1 MTSEFN
7 RIGEKRKRDVYK
19 RQGIQQEVLLVEYFL
34 GGGRIT
40 KKRNDIR
47 IFSLTKKR
55 NGISYI
61 FFFRLETKNNLI

>member
-7 RIGEKRKRDVYK
+7 RIGEKRKRGVYK

-34 GGGRIT
+34 GKGGRIT

-61 FFFRLETKNNLI
+61 FFFRLKQKLI